1 MKRINKILTL
11 GLSLGLLGGVL
22 VGVSA
27 HKRVETK
34 ADGVVKYLPMNGDN
48 FYTCYERHNN
58 NEFDDNFDGRSI
70 SDLTSPRRDTFH
82 DGRKTFNAL
91 DPFLNTMSRVDEWRV
106 GSVRSIRWVHK
117 GGYVSF
123 LLGGNNDNFINVW
136 DETDPHN
143 VVTEARSGFYSSR
156 GDCWDDDYRN
166 GVKAGFELSGNMAF
180 KYYYIPDDL
189 IGHELIFYIRDC
201 TTGYYGGVTFG
212 DCRVNQ
218 TLEEVVR
225 SFEAHK
231 LQLKLDGELTTQ
243 NAWGRDYMLNTLY
256 KTSYYDTL
264 NNAAGL
270 LNADEGFET
279 YGLSNWAYDGSNST
293 ADINFFDIIS
303 SENAK
308 EWREKMPA
316 NKSDNLY
323 VNADTSRI
331 AEERKYRLISD
342 PFTLSGTGLV
352 SVKMG
357 GNSSKIELLDADTLA
372 LIDGV
377 TNPNFVD
384 AYAGNIA
391 QSGARLNTMTRLYI
405 DWGAHVNKK
414 VRIALSD
421 CREGGSWGL
430 AYFDELITKYDNY
443 PSFKVDLFTQN
454 GEYFENEEF
463 HSHDPYNGY
472 ILDTFDARERS
483 SAFADAYNFLKNEY
497 FAKLHTPSTGFN
509 FAKASDATKIAVV
522 KAYNALT
529 AEAKAIV
536 NASSDLEMSGNN
548 ADWWFNT
555 FSTEH
560 SISVAF
566 APVVEEFTRYAVTFD
581 AGEGSGS
588 MDAVEFKGSYT
599 LPNPGV
605 AFTAPEHKHFVG
617 WKVNGAGETVAAG
630 EVVNISADT
639 ELVAQYAWDV
649 HTISFS
655 AGDGTGTKANIE
667 KEYGSTYTLETPD
680 FTAPDYKHFV
690 GWKVNGVGET
700 QAAGTEITISANVEL
715 VAQYE
720 YNTCTVQ
727 FSAGEGTGS
736 IDSQDIV
743 YGQNCTLP
751 QATGLTAP
759 SGQQFKG
766 WKVGSETEL
775 KDPGETFVV
784 TGNVTVTAQW
794 EDIPTVYVTVS
805 FAKGDENA
813 TGSMADVPVGKDSQY
828 TLPACGFTVP
838 GRHFV
843 GWKVGDGETI
853 YQPSEKV
860 TISVNTVITAQWED
874 TALTGTVTISGTT
887 KFGEALTAEVTGS
900 NNTGTL
906 SYQWKR
912 NDSAIEGATAA
923 TYTLVEA
930 DIGKALSCVVTSSV
944 EHGSISSAATELIAK
959 ADAPAAPTGLTA
971 TACTNKSNNDG
982 SISGLTTAME
992 YKKGEGEWTACE
1004 GATLSGLAS
1013 GTYYVRY
1020 KETAT
1025 HVAGAAATVV
1035 VEAYVPVNYTV
1046 TFDANGG
1053 SGTMSSAS
1061 VEEGTEYT
1069 LPACSF
1075 NAPSGQQFKGWK
1087 VGTDEELKQAG
1098 DKITVNGDVT
1108 VSAQWEDIPP
1118 VMHTVSFNA
1127 NGGTGEME
1135 ALQVKHGDTIELPAC
1150 TFTAPEGKVFDC
1162 WLVSANKYQ
1171 VGEKITVTSDM
1182 TFKASWKDAEEE
1194 KPSEEEPAE
1203 EQEQQQGEASVATNI
1218 LNQIK
1223 QVLRDILKKILKA
1236 IRQFMFETK

>member
-1 MKRINKILTL
+1 M

-34 ADGVVKYLPMNGDN
+34 ADDVVKYLPMNSDN
-48 FYTCYERHNN
+48 FYTCFE
-58 NEFDDNFDGRSI
+58 DGDNFDNKSI
-70 SDLTSPRRDTFH
+70 ADLTSPRRDTFH
-82 DGRKTFNAL
+82 DGRKSYNAL
-91 DPFLNTMSRVDEWRV
+91 DPFLNTMARVGENRV
-106 GSVRSIRWVHK
+106 GSVRSYRWVHK

-123 LLGGNNDNFINVW
+123 LLGGNNNNFVNVW

-166 GVKAGFELSGNMAF
+166 GVNAGFEQSGNMAF

-189 IGHELIFYIRDC
+189 IGHELIFYIRDN

-212 DCRVNQ
+212 DARINQ

-231 LQLKLDGELTTQ
+231 LQIKLDGELTTQ

-279 YGLSNWAYDGSNST
+279 YGLSNWAYDGGNST

-323 VNADTSRI
+323 VNADTSGI

-497 FAKLHTPSTGFN
+497 FAKLRTPSTGFN
-509 FAKASDATKIAVV
+509 FANATDAEKIAVA
-522 KAYNALT
+522 KAYRKLSVD
-529 AEAKAIV
+529 AKAIV
-536 NASSDLEMSGNN
+536 NSSKDLEMSGENS
-548 ADWWFNT
+548 DWWFNSFTASNPISTAFAQVAEDYKRYDVT
-555 FSTEH
+555 FSSSEP
-560 SISVAF
+560 SIATMD
-566 APVVEEFTRYAVTFD
+566 PVEVIGQYELPDNGFD
-581 AGEGSGS
+581 
-588 MDAVEFKGSYT
+588 V
-599 LPNPGV
+599 
-605 AFTAPEHKHFVG
+605 PEHYHFTG
-617 WKVNGAGETVAAG
+617 WKVNGTGTLKEAGSFYDVEDD
-630 EVVNISADT
+630 I
-639 ELVAQYAWDV
+639 ELVAQFAIDS
-649 HTISFS
+649 HTISFNPGEGS
-655 AGDGTGTKANIE
+655 GTMADVSQN
-667 KEYGSTYTLETPD
+667 YGSTYALPNPGEA

-690 GWKVNGVGET
+690 GWKVNGAGET

-720 YNTCTVQ
+720 YNTYTVQ

-784 TGNVTVTAQW
+784 TGNVIVTAQW

-813 TGSMADVPVGKDSQY
+813 TGSMADVSVGKDSQY
-828 TLPACGFTVP
+828 TLPECGFTVP

-853 YQPSEKV
+853 YQPNEKV

-874 TALTGTVTISGTT
+874 TALTGAVTIAGTT
-887 KFGEALTAEVTGS
+887 KFGETLTAEVTGS

-944 EHGSISSAATELIAK
+944 EHGSIASAATELIAK

-971 TACTNKSNNDG
+971 TACTNKNNNDG

-1004 GATLSGLAS
+1004 GATLTGLAN

-1025 HVAGAAATVV
+1025 HEAGAAATVV

-1046 TFDANGG
+1046 SFDANGG

-1069 LPACSF
+1069 LPTCSF

-1203 EQEQQQGEASVATNI
+1203 EQEQQQEQQQGEASVATNI